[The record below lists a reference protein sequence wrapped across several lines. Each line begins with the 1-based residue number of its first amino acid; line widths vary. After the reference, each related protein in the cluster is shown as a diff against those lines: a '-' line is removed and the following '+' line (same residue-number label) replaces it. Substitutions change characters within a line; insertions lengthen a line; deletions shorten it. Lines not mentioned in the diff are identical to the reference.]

1 MKKAIASV
9 IVIAF
14 AIAAKAQGCSD
25 AGFCSVGNLSHSPA
39 PGKQPSKHY
48 LKFTLPA
55 GVGDDDVFVFA
66 PGLEYGYALERWQF
80 SGKVTG
86 NYASGNLGNATGPG
100 DVFLSAT
107 YQLPATRKWQ
117 TSFTLGAKLPLNQG
131 NLKADGLSLPMQ
143 YQSSLGTVD
152 LIAGIAVSS
161 GKWRA
166 AAGLQQPLTGIN
178 RNNFLPQYWQNGK
191 ANAYPPTNDL
201 DRKGDVLLRISY
213 RVLQS
218 KKLSFD
224 GGLLGIYHLGED
236 TYIDANVSNRAIPIK
251 GSQGLTL
258 NATGSVELMLNQ
270 RWSVG
275 LMGGVPLVVRDVRP
289 DGLTRSFVIAPQ
301 LIYQF

>member
-14 AIAAKAQGCSD
+14 AIVAKAQGCSD
-25 AGFCSVGNLSHSPA
+25 AGFCSVGNLSHPSSA
-39 PGKQPSKHY
+39 NKQLSKHY
-48 LKFTLPA
+48 LKITLPA
-55 GVGDDDVFVFA
+55 GVGDDDVFVFT
-66 PGLEYGYALERWQF
+66 PGLEYGYTLKRWQF

-86 NYASGNLGNATGPG
+86 NHASENLGNATGPG

-117 TSFTLGAKLPLNQG
+117 TSFTLGAKLPLNQA
-131 NLKADGLSLPMQ
+131 NLKADGLSLPLQ

-152 LIAGIAVSS
+152 LIAGIAVSRD
-161 GKWRA
+161 KWRA

-178 RNNFLPQYWQNGK
+178 RNNFLPQYWGNGK
-191 ANAYPPTNDL
+191 ANAYPPTNDFN
-201 DRKGDVLLRISY
+201 RKGDVLLRVSY

-224 GGLLGIYHLGED
+224 GGLLGIYHLRDD
-236 TYIDANVSNRAIPIK
+236 TYIDANVSNKPISIK

-258 NATGSVELMLNQ
+258 NATGFIELTLNQ
-270 RWSVG
+270 HWSLG

-301 LIYQF
+301 LSYQF